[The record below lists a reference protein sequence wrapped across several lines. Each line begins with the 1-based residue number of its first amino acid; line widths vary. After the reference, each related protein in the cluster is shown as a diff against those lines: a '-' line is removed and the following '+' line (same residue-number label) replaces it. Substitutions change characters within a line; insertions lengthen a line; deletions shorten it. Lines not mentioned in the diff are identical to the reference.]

1 MVNKAVQLSMAD
13 SHQLQDAKNE
23 RGQRQQGDEKEDDAM
38 GAAHSLSA
46 LALRVD
52 RPGQR

>member
-13 SHQLQDAKNE
+13 SHQLQDAKNK
-23 RGQRQQGDEKEDDAM
+23 RSQRQQGDEEEDEAM
-38 GAAHSLSA
+38 GTAHLPEVA
-46 LALRVD
+46 GLRID